1 MRKKINTEVF
11 NEYFGYQNPSFLIKD
26 LIKVNQTKDNEIV
39 NQTIESINEL
49 RNSIIKNEIPK
60 NKNPNKI
67 IYIVE
72 KTL

>member
-1 MRKKINTEVF
+1 M
-11 NEYFGYQNPSFLIKD
+11 IKD

-60 NKNPNKI
+60 NENPNKI